1 MSMTVSNKI
10 KLGDAALTNNHMA
23 NNNNINDDNN
33 NNNISC
39 LCYMSIHEWTGGLL
53 IIVTQ

>member
-33 NNNISC
+33 ISC

>member
-10 KLGDAALTNNHMA
+10 KPGDAALTNNHMA